1 MENNMKYVI
10 DRIEEDIAVLQ
21 DLNTKEIFNIN
32 IKELPA
38 NIKEGTYLIK
48 NKIFKIDKKTEDRK
62 RKEIRK
68 RFNKLRRK

>member
-1 MENNMKYVI
+1 MKYVI
-10 DRIEEDIAVLQ
+10 DRIEEDIAILQ

-32 IKELPA
+32 IKELPD

>member
-1 MENNMKYVI
+1 MKYVI

-21 DLNTKEIFNIN
+21 DLNTKEMLNIN
-32 IKELPA
+32 IKDLPT

-62 RKEIRK
+62 RKEIRQ

>member
-1 MENNMKYVI
+1 MKYVI

-21 DLNTKEIFNIN
+21 DLNTKEIININ
-32 IKELPA
+32 IKELPD

-48 NKIFKIDKKTEDRK
+48 NKIFKIDKKTEDKK

-68 RFNKLRRK
+68 RFNKLRRKYYF

>member
-1 MENNMKYVI
+1 MKYVI

-21 DLNTKEIFNIN
+21 DLNTKEMLNIN
-32 IKELPA
+32 INLLPA